1 MKPDIYY
8 GTVLKTCRD
17 FDIILVNNFIDR
29 VTVTGNFSYVKGKSS
44 KCTSSSVS
52 ATAYSASWKIS
63 NKSSSKSGNTATAS
77 ATVLQYSGARPVN
90 SVTRKV
96 SLTCDVNGNLS

>member
-29 VTVTGNFSYVKGKSS
+29 VTVTVDLPLYFQ
-44 KCTSSSVS
+44 T
-52 ATAYSASWKIS
+52 
-63 NKSSSKSGNTATAS
+63 
-77 ATVLQYSGARPVN
+77 PVI
-90 SVTRKV
+90 T
-96 SLTCDVNGNLS
+96 

>member
-29 VTVTGNFSYVKGKSS
+29 VFEVDDD
-44 KCTSSSVS
+44 
-52 ATAYSASWKIS
+52 ATPEEIHD
-63 NKSSSKSGNTATAS
+63 
-77 ATVLQYSGARPVN
+77 GA
-90 SVTRKV
+90 
-96 SLTCDVNGNLS
+96 